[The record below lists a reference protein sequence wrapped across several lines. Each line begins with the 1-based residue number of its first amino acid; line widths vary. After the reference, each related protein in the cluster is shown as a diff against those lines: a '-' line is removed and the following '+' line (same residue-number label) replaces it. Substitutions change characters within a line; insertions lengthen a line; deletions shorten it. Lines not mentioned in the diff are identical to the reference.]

1 MSLPLVTSLP
11 GLVDFVGLQHDL
23 LHTLLST
30 PGLSQV
36 NCIEERELF
45 LQSEVEISAVWMTP
59 RNGAQGAG
67 IVVEMVKARVNEPNV
82 SGPVFNLEI
91 GCVAIEERNVNGT
104 AGTGTLLTAEQ
115 IAQLVLDALHLYS
128 IDGIGTLQ
136 AVGIEAAP
144 DWIDPDSGIIAQRA
158 RLTVKNPRRQTAR
171 AGRVGVQLSNGLYSL
186 VPPAGAAEVYFT
198 LATANDAG
206 QWLEPGAPTSSNTNA
221 GAMLYA
227 GESFTLASGQIMRAQ
242 AFAPPLNP
250 GPITRFVA
258 P

>member
-30 PGLSQV
+30 PALSQV
-36 NCIEERELF
+36 HCIEERELL
-45 LQSEVEISAVWMTP
+45 LQSEVEISAIWMTP
-59 RNGAQGAG
+59 RNGALGAG
-67 IVVEMVKARVNEPNV
+67 SVVEMVKARVNEPNV
-82 SGPVFNLEI
+82 SGPVFDLEI
-91 GCVAIEERNVNGT
+91 GCVAIEERNLNGT
-104 AGTGTLLTAEQ
+104 VGTGTLLTAEQ
-115 IAQLVLDALHLYS
+115 LAQLVLDALHLYS
-128 IDGIGTLQ
+128 IDGIGTLR

-158 RLTVKNPRRQTAR
+158 RLVVKNPRRQTAR

-206 QWLEPGAPTSSNTNA
+206 QWPEPGAPMPSNTA
-221 GAMLYA
+221 DGAMLYA
-227 GESFTLASGQIMRAQ
+227 GESFSLASGQIVRAQ
-242 AFAPPLNP
+242 AFAPPINP